1 MTLTPLPESVSSVCE
16 SVPAGMRTFRSS
28 YKPLKIIFRLK
39 QFQDYFRFKTFQII
53 RSLVLKKIIL
63 GQVHSIIFRFKPFQI
78 ILGFTFNP
86 PFHDY
91 SLTNKNVLSA
101 LFFAWCSILNVNIDG
116 KTFGKGKKKSGLYIT
131 FFNCSLKGNFFAGC
145 RGVYGAFSQG
155 LGLGRDQSYFN
166 CCDPPQGPSNEA
178 RMLQGSR
185 DPLVYLYCVC
195 NLHNLTS
202 IRYISRPNHFFLQF
216 PSMCW

>member
-101 LFFAWCSILNVNIDG
+101 LFFAWCSILNVNIGG
-116 KTFGKGKKKSGLYIT
+116 KTFGKGKK
-131 FFNCSLKGNFFAGC
+131 
-145 RGVYGAFSQG
+145 
-155 LGLGRDQSYFN
+155 
-166 CCDPPQGPSNEA
+166 
-178 RMLQGSR
+178 
-185 DPLVYLYCVC
+185 
-195 NLHNLTS
+195 
-202 IRYISRPNHFFLQF
+202 NHFFQLF
-216 PSMCW
+216 PQRKLFLRGAEACTEHFRKGWELAGISHILIVVTHPKDQATRHVCCRDRVTLLYTCIVSVICTI